1 MSVVSLKGVIVKAIS
16 GFYYVEVADKIYEC
30 KARGVFRKE
39 SNTPL
44 VGDLVVI
51 SVPDSG
57 YPVIDEIKE
66 RKNFLVRPPVANI
79 DTLIVVCSTVSPSP
93 NYKVIDKMI
102 STAVYNDIT
111 PVVVISKSDI
121 KSGEEIYSIY
131 NQAGIK
137 TIIYSAKTGEGL
149 EKIYSLLPNKIT
161 AFIGNS
167 GVGKSTLLNKLFPD
181 FDLKTGEVSEK
192 LGRGRHT
199 TRTVELM
206 KIKNGYVIDTP
217 GFSTMQL
224 EKYSITDKKQ
234 LQYTFP
240 EFDDYLGQC
249 KFISCSHTCEKGCA
263 ILQKVEEGIIP
274 KSRHNSYVEM
284 YNEIKDIKEWERKK

>member
-51 SVPDSG
+51 SIPDSG

-149 EKIYSLLPNKIT
+149 EEIYSLLPNKIT

-181 FDLKTGEVSEK
+181 LDLKTGEVSEK

>member
-51 SVPDSG
+51 SIPDSG

-149 EKIYSLLPNKIT
+149 EEIYSLLPNKIT
-161 AFIGNS
+161 
-167 GVGKSTLLNKLFPD
+167 LNI
-181 FDLKTGEVSEK
+181 
-192 LGRGRHT
+192 
-199 TRTVELM
+199 
-206 KIKNGYVIDTP
+206 IKRR
-217 GFSTMQL
+217 L
-224 EKYSITDKKQ
+224 IT
-234 LQYTFP
+234 
-240 EFDDYLGQC
+240 
-249 KFISCSHTCEKGCA
+249 
-263 ILQKVEEGIIP
+263 
-274 KSRHNSYVEM
+274 
-284 YNEIKDIKEWERKK
+284 

>member
-51 SVPDSG
+51 SIPDSG

>member
-51 SVPDSG
+51 SIPDSG

-149 EKIYSLLPNKIT
+149 EEIYSLLPNKIT